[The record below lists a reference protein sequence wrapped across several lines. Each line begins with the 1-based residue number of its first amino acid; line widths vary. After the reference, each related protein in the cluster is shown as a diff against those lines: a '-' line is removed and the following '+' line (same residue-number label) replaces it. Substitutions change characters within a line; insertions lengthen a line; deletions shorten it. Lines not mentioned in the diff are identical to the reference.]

1 MIPKII
7 INTLG
12 LAIVIGLKSC
22 SPQINTGLTVATNFK
37 NLGITDKKLDR
48 LDSLFATALVNQWTA
63 GATILLAKNGKI
75 FYNKGFGFR
84 NRETKAL
91 LRITDEFRIASLTK
105 PIICLTALALIEKGK
120 LSLDDKVSK
129 YIPQF
134 ANPKT
139 LLSYSTKDTTYTT
152 QPANTEITVRHL
164 LTQTSGIGGD
174 LDSPL
179 ALIYQKNKIPVLAS
193 ADKITL
199 ADKMKQLANLPL
211 AFNPNTAFIDGLST
225 DVLGA
230 IIEKASGLT
239 LDSAVSK
246 TILRPLGMQDTY
258 FYLPLL
264 KANQLAVMYSE
275 THNER
280 LERTPLNQQKLN
292 LNYPISGA
300 KTYLS
305 ASNGLVTTTQDYA
318 KFLQMILN
326 NGMFNN
332 KQIVS
337 AQSVEQATQNQIG
350 NLMAG
355 NNKYGFGFTIAN
367 NINLQ
372 SGAKTGK
379 LSGQGEFNTFY
390 WIDKNRNV
398 IAVLFTQVYPAY
410 HAQQLVND
418 FERLV
423 NEILNTK

>member
-1 MIPKII
+1 MIPKSI
-7 INTLG
+7 INALF
-12 LAIVIGLKSC
+12 LAIVIGLNSC

-37 NLGITDKKLDR
+37 NLGINEKISDR

-63 GATILLAKNGKI
+63 GATILVAKNGKI

-84 NRETKAL
+84 DRETKAL

-105 PIICLTALALIEKGK
+105 PIISLTALALIEKGK
-120 LSLDDKVSK
+120 LSLDDKVYK
-129 YIPQF
+129 YIPEF

-139 LLSYSTKDTTYTT
+139 LLSYSPKDTTYTSI
-152 QPANTEITVRHL
+152 PANTEITVRHL
-164 LTQTSGIGGD
+164 LTQTSGIGGV

-211 AFNPNTAFIDGLST
+211 AFNPNSAFYDGLSS

-246 TILRPLGMQDTY
+246 TILRPLGMQDTH
-258 FYLPLL
+258 FFLPLL
-264 KANQLAVMYSE
+264 KANRLAVMYTE
-275 THNER
+275 TQNER

-300 KTYLS
+300 KSYLS
-305 ASNGLVTTTQDYA
+305 ASSGLVSTTQDYA

-326 NGMFNN
+326 KGMFNN

-337 AQSVEQATQNQIG
+337 VQSVEQATQNQIG
-350 NLMAG
+350 NLLAG
-355 NNKYGFGFTIAN
+355 NNQYGFGFTIATN
-367 NINLQ
+367 ADLQ
-372 SGAKTGK
+372 SGSKAGK
-379 LSGQGEFNTFY
+379 LSGKGEFNTFY
-390 WIDKNRNV
+390 WIDPQRNT
-398 IAVLFTQVYPAY
+398 IAVLFTQVYPAT
-410 HAQQLVND
+410 HGQQLLND

-423 NEILNTK
+423 NEILDGK